1 MQLQISQ
8 PGLFSRGKIKLN
20 RPGPHIT
27 PDSLLAELTTIWKPQ
42 GFEVYKSALVGVD
55 VVLKKSGWTG
65 VALKIKQNNGN
76 TELAYNAFAPSAF
89 VRVMAMGLIPILIV
103 NANSWKPLLRRF
115 EQYVQGSPYFGG
127 QLPAGQQQ
135 AQLPAGQPQQ
145 QAYGQQPM
153 QAQPQAG
160 YAQQQ
165 QQPQQ
170 QAQQQYP
177 CQRCQQPLQWV
188 AQHQRWYCG
197 SCQQYV

>member
-27 PDSLLAELTTIWKPQ
+27 PDSLLAELTTVWKPQ

-135 AQLPAGQPQQ
+135 AQLPAGPPQQ
-145 QAYGQQPM
+145 LAYGQQPM
-153 QAQPQAG
+153 QAQPQAA

-165 QQPQQ
+165 QQP
-170 QAQQQYP
+170 QQQYP